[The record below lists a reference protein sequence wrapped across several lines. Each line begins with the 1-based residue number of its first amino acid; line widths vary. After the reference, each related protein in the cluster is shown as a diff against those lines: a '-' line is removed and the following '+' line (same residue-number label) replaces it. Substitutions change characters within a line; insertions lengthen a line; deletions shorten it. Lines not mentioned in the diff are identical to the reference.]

1 MYIINFRNGSIIN
14 KFKGMETPSGIAID
28 LIAAG
33 ETDWEN
39 VTFND
44 VPATRNGRLY
54 TARVTLKEKVNT
66 VELKAKH
73 PSLGEYSQKIRLLW
87 DKESFKRYNFFID
100 DNIFFLTEIASERP
114 KSLFDH
120 FYLKFLREMHTK
132 YGTLFTLNL
141 FAENNHTPF
150 HIRDFPDSYKRE
162 FEENSHWL
170 KLSFHAY
177 SEFPDRPYQNVPGSK
192 LGEDYDY
199 LKKEICRFAGEKSF
213 IPPTALHWSMARPD
227 GISALRK
234 RGVKALSA
242 QFYKPKSNQG
252 EVGMEKEL
260 FDIGYFCSPE
270 DCRYLGENVLLHDF
284 EADMTYF
291 RSTVICNY
299 YTPEEIRDI
308 VEKAALEDKN
318 GILALETHEQYSF
331 PSYFNYI
338 PDHFARIES
347 AIKTAVSLGYQ
358 SSFFAEGFLGNRA

>member
-1 MYIINFRNGSIIN
+1 MYITNFRNGSIVN
-14 KFKGMETPSGIAID
+14 KYNGKEGPSGITLHVMAV
-28 LIAAG
+28 G
-33 ETDWEN
+33 ESDWA
-39 VTFND
+39 VTFNGI
-44 VPATRNGRLY
+44 PATREGRIF
-54 TARVTLKEKVNT
+54 TGEVTLTEKMSP
-66 VELKAKH
+66 VEMKALH
-73 PSLGEYSQKIRLLW
+73 PALGELTQKIRLRW
-87 DKESFKRYNFFID
+87 DRNSFKRYNFFID
-100 DNIFFLTEIASERP
+100 DNIFFLTEIARERP
-114 KSLFDH
+114 GSLFDH
-120 FYLKFLREMHTK
+120 FYLKFLKEMHTK

-141 FAENNHTPF
+141 FAENNHSPF
-150 HIRDFPDSYKRE
+150 HIKDFPEVYKKE
-162 FEENSHWL
+162 FEDNASWL

-177 SEFPDRPYQNVPGSK
+177 SEFPDRPYQNVPGTK
-192 LGEDYDY
+192 LGEDYDFI
-199 LKKEICRFAGEKSF
+199 KREILRFAGEESF

-227 GISALRK
+227 GIAALRE

-270 DCRYLGENVLLHDF
+270 DCRYLGEKVLLHDF

-299 YTPEEIRDI
+299 YTPEEISEI
-308 VEKAALEDKN
+308 VAKAAQEDRN

-347 AIKTAVSLGYQ
+347 AIRTATEKGYKPV
-358 SSFFAEGFLGNRA
+358 FFAEGFLGNRG